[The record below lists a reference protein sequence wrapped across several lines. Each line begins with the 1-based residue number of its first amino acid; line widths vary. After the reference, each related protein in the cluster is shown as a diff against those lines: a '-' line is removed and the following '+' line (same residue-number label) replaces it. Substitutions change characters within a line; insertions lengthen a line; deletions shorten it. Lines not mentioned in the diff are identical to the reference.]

1 MAMKESHTIN
11 APIDKVLEAFTSED
25 FARHVA
31 KKAGVEFESLNVDGE
46 TSGAFTVTTVRGVG
60 ADKVPSVAQKF
71 VGNAVREASRRR
83 STSPECRSRRAR
95 TRISPPG
102 RADRRRRRGRG
113 QGQLFPWSARRSPP
127 PPSRTSARP
136 CPSRARPP
144 RTGSRTTA
152 DPSPSLAAPPGH
164 PIQPRRHTR
173 FGGVPGG
180 AVSVRADP
188 HDLAP

>member
-71 VGNAVREASRRR
+71 VGNGVKL
-83 STSPECRSRRAR
+83 TQV
-95 TRISPPG
+95 
-102 RADRRRRRGRG
+102 DKY
-113 QGQLFPWSARRSPP
+113 SAPQEN
-127 PPSRTSARP
+127 
-136 CPSRARPP
+136 
-144 RTGSRTTA
+144 GSRSVETSIDVAGMPVSASAHQDLASQGEQTVVDVEGEVKANIPLVGKKISTAAEPYIGKALSLQSTTA
-152 DPSPSLAAPPGH
+152 EDWIKNHG
-164 PIQPRRHTR
+164 
-173 FGGVPGG
+173 
-180 AVSVRADP
+180 
-188 HDLAP
+188 